1 MDCATLPDLDSLDVE
16 ALKALAIRH
25 RVEIAAQRAEI
36 AARDAAIAIR
46 EAEIA
51 SRDAEIAQ
59 QRQTLSDELAE
70 LRRSSSE
77 QIEHLKLVIE
87 KLRRRVFGVKSEKIV
102 IQLEQ
107 LELHLEELESS
118 QAEMEAAV
126 ERVLPAAEPK
136 TRSRRKPLPEHLPR
150 EVVSHAFHGD
160 CCPDCGGQ
168 LRQFGEDVS
177 EQLEYIPDSF
187 KVIRHVRPKFACSG
201 CEHVVE
207 APAPSRPIERG
218 LAGPG
223 LLAHVLVSK
232 FADHLPLYR
241 QSEIYARQGVE
252 IERSTLAGWVGGAS
266 ELLAPLID
274 AIQKHVLAGAKLHAD
289 DTPMPV
295 LAPGSGKT
303 KTGRLWTYVRDDRPA
318 GEDTAPAV
326 WFAYSED
333 RKGEHPRQHLK
344 NFRGGLQADA
354 YAGFHHLYGDGAIY
368 EVACWAHARRK
379 FHEIHVIHA
388 SPTTTE
394 ALARIGALYA
404 IEDEVRGKP
413 ADLRLSVRQARA
425 RPLLEDLRKWMEKAL
440 HSLSAKSETAAAIRY
455 ALSRWRALTRYTEDG
470 LLEIDNSAAER
481 ALRAVAL
488 GRKNYLF
495 AGSDCG
501 GERAAVMYS
510 LIGTALCRVRH
521 SADHAALP
529 TMPNGSRILLSRVR
543 RCRPI
548 AQCCRAA
555 TRHSLEDLQSVE
567 ERKQLISWSVP
578 AGAFFVQRV
587 EFCQSC
593 FLECQV
599 RMQVDLRGFE

>member
-1 MDCATLPDLDSLDVE
+1 MDAAQLPDLDSLDVE
-16 ALKALAIRH
+16 ALKALVISQHGELKR
-25 RVEIAAQRAEI
+25 QQ
-36 AARDAAIAIR
+36 
-46 EAEIA
+46 EA
-51 SRDAEIAQ
+51 
-59 QRQTLSDELAE
+59 LAE
-70 LRRSSSE
+70 QSRTLAEQSHALAEQIKELRFGSE

-87 KLRRRVFGVKSEKIV
+87 KLRRRIFGVKSEKIV

-126 ERVLPAAEPK
+126 ERVTPAEEPK
-136 TRSRRKPLPEHLPR
+136 ARPRRKPLPEHLPR
-150 EVVSHAFHGD
+150 EVVTHLPHGD

-168 LRQFGEDVS
+168 LRQFGHDVT
-177 EQLEYIPDSF
+177 EQLEYIPESF

-201 CEHVVE
+201 CDRVVE

-266 ELLAPLID
+266 ELLSPLVD
-274 AIQKHVLAGAKLHAD
+274 AIQKHVLAGSKLHAD
-289 DTPMPV
+289 DTPIPV

-344 NFRGGLQADA
+344 DFKGGLQADA

-379 FHEIHVIHA
+379 FHEIHAIHP

-394 ALARIGALYA
+394 ALERIRELYA
-404 IEDEVRGKP
+404 IEDQIRGKP
-413 ADLRLSVRQARA
+413 ADLRLAIRQTRA
-425 RPLLEDLRKWMEKAL
+425 RPLLDDLRKWMEKSL
-440 HSLSAKSETAAAIRY
+440 RSLSTKSETAGAIRY
-455 ALSRWRALTRYTEDG
+455 ALSRWCALTRYTEDG
-470 LLEIDNSAAER
+470 RLEIDNSAAER

-495 AGSDCG
+495 VGSDSG
-501 GERAAVMYS
+501 GERAANMYS
-510 LIGTALCRVRH
+510 LIGSAKLNGLDPELYLRTVLAQI
-521 SADHAALP
+521 ADHP
-529 TMPNGSRILLSRVR
+529 ISRIEELLPWNLVPSL
-543 RCRPI
+543 
-548 AQCCRAA
+548 QTQSSQAA
-555 TRHSLEDLQSVE
+555 
-567 ERKQLISWSVP
+567 
-578 AGAFFVQRV
+578 
-587 EFCQSC
+587 
-593 FLECQV
+593 
-599 RMQVDLRGFE
+599 